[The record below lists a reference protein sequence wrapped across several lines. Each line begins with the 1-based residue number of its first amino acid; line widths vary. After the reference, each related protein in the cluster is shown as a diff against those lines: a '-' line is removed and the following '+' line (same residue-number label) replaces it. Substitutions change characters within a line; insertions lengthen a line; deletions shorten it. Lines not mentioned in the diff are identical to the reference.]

1 MKDVINDSKL
11 KDIAGGTS
19 EGFAHKYNKGDIF
32 KTTSAPVLYYKIIEL
47 LDGVD
52 KTDNCP
58 IYMCEVY
65 KKVSICGDYRKSEQ
79 TVSEFT
85 LSKADKKDSLPF

>member
-1 MKDVINDSKL
+1 MKDVINESKL
-11 KDIAGGTS
+11 KNVVGGTS
-19 EGFAHKYNKGDIF
+19 EGFAHKYKIGDIF

-58 IYMCEVY
+58 IYKCEVY
-65 KKVSICGDYRKSEQ
+65 KKVRSNVATKLLSLVVMMRFLL
-79 TVSEFT
+79 TT
-85 LSKADKKDSLPF
+85 LSIL